1 MFKFSRLLLC
11 LVLVVGAVTPTR
23 PLLLAQQ
30 SPTTIAAD
38 PIIGVWDL
46 NVAKSKYVPG
56 PAPKSQTRIYE
67 LHPKGVKTTI
77 KTDSADGTSGTVQYI
92 ASYDGIE
99 YPVTGSLTFDAITL
113 NRIDRLTAEA
123 KLTHAS
129 KEIGSARRVISE
141 DGKTMTITFEGPAG
155 EGRTVKN
162 VSVYDRSAR
171 SDDVAPSETSL
182 AR

>member
-1 MFKFSRLLLC
+1 MLNFSTLLLC
-11 LVLVVGAVTPTR
+11 LVLLVGTVAPTR

-30 SPTTIAAD
+30 SPTAIAED

-46 NVAKSKYVPG
+46 NVAKSKYAPG

-77 KTDSADGTSGTVQYI
+77 KTDSADGTSATVQYI
-92 ASYDGIE
+92 AGYDGVE

-113 NRIDRLTAEA
+113 NRIDRLTAEV
-123 KLTHAS
+123 KLTHAG

-141 DGKTMTITFEGPAG
+141 NGKTMTITFEGPGG

-162 VSVYDRSAR
+162 VSVYDRSPR
-171 SDDVAPSETSL
+171 SEEVAPSKTSL